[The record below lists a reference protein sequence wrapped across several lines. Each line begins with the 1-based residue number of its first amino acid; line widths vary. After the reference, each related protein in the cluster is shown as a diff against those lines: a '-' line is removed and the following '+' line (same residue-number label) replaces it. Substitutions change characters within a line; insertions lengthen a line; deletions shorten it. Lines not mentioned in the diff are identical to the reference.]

1 MNPISDIRF
10 EVENDDGEVITH
22 KLPSCWQICDRCR
35 GAGTHDHPA
44 FSNGFTQE
52 DFDQDPD
59 FRDEYMAGRY
69 DVRCEVCDGA
79 GKVLAPDEVAIAMNA
94 EQAKLLELYHNQ
106 RAEIARDR
114 RADERTMRMESGD
127 YSY

>member
-1 MNPISDIRF
+1 MNPICF

-22 KLPSCWQICDRCR
+22 QLPSCWEICDRCR
-35 GAGTHDHPA
+35 GSGTHDHPA
-44 FSNGFTQE
+44 FSNGFSQE
-52 DFDQDPD
+52 DFDEDPD

-69 DVRCEVCDGA
+69 DVRCEECDGT
-79 GKVLAPDEVAIAMNA
+79 GKVLAPDESAMTD
-94 EQAKLLELYHNQ
+94 EQKKLFDLYYEQ

-127 YSY
+127 YSYLP